1 MVSKVESRYCLIG
14 EDAVL
19 TWYGDLLDAGVITP
33 DEKQAEAV
41 RLLQEMADQMA
52 APSIDDKK
60 GFFHSLK
67 SRLRPADNT
76 ASGLYFHGGV
86 GRGKSFLMD
95 GFYLHIPTEKKLRVH
110 FHRFM
115 LHFHEDMKRQK
126 GQTDPLI
133 AVADSLADKFSL
145 ICFDEFHVSDIADA
159 VILGRLLERLLERG
173 VKFVLTSNYVPD
185 ALYPNGLARERF
197 LPTIALLKA
206 RLRVFAL
213 DAGND
218 YRLRHYLQQG
228 KVFFHPLNEKTD
240 TVMRNV
246 FHSLACGIELPP
258 QVKVGGRVI
267 PAIAR
272 ASSIVWFSFDELCGG
287 AYSPADYLTLTDRFG
302 TIMLSSVP
310 LLGDDETREEARRF
324 TWLVDVLYDHRIKLV
339 AAAAG
344 PPEKLYNNGA
354 EGEATR
360 TQSRLIE
367 MQSQDYWESGKT
379 AVV

>member
-1 MVSKVESRYCLIG
+1 
-14 EDAVL
+14 
-19 TWYGDLLDAGVITP
+19 
-33 DEKQAEAV
+33 
-41 RLLQEMADQMA
+41 
-52 APSIDDKK
+52 
-60 GFFHSLK
+60 
-67 SRLRPADNT
+67 
-76 ASGLYFHGGV
+76 
-86 GRGKSFLMD
+86 
-95 GFYLHIPTEKKLRVH
+95 
-110 FHRFM
+110 
-115 LHFHEDMKRQK
+115 
-126 GQTDPLI
+126 
-133 AVADSLADKFSL
+133 
-145 ICFDEFHVSDIADA
+145 
-159 VILGRLLERLLERG
+159 
-173 VKFVLTSNYVPD
+173 
-185 ALYPNGLARERF
+185 
-197 LPTIALLKA
+197 
-206 RLRVFAL
+206 
-213 DAGND
+213 
-218 YRLRHYLQQG
+218 
-228 KVFFHPLNEKTD
+228 
-240 TVMRNV
+240 MRNV
-246 FHSLACGIELPP
+246 FHSFACGIELPP